1 MNHKQSIKD
10 HKEAF
15 GEGANVQT
23 YGCLRIMDLPV
34 IC

>member
-1 MNHKQSIKD
+1 MNNKQFIED

-23 YGCLRIMDLPV
+23 YSSQRIIDLPV
-34 IC
+34 IR

>member
-15 GEGANVQT
+15 GEEANVQT
-23 YGCLRIMDLPV
+23 YGCLRIMNLPV
-34 IC
+34 VC

>member
-1 MNHKQSIKD
+1 MSNQQSIED

-23 YGCLRIMDLPV
+23 YGCLRIMNLPV
-34 IC
+34 VC